1 LIESARSIF
10 AEVGYQAATT
20 RQICIAAH
28 ANAAAVN
35 YHFGDKLGLYR
46 AVLVDVTG
54 DQAAQPAWAALL
66 TEVPATALKKF
77 IVMMFKSMTS
87 LEGADPYAK
96 LMAHELSQPTP
107 GLVLVVEQMIRPRAL
122 LLCAI
127 VAKIIGRPERA
138 ALTER
143 CTQSILAQIVHPIHA
158 RPVIQLLFPDRVLS
172 DQTVAAT
179 IEHITEFS
187 LAALGVLADRSGKP
201 SGAKRRASRKGAPP
215 ARGAVPARGAA
226 PDKRGVAE
234 RKRVK

>member
-1 LIESARSIF
+1 LLESARSIF
-10 AEVGYQAATT
+10 ADVGYQAATT
-20 RQICIAAH
+20 RQICIGAH

-54 DQAAQPAWAALL
+54 DQESRHGWAALL
-66 TEVPATALKKF
+66 TEVPETALKKF

-127 VAKIIGRPERA
+127 VAKIIGKPERS

-158 RPVIQLLFPDRVLS
+158 RPVVKLLFPERVLS
-172 DQTVAAT
+172 DATVEAT

-187 LAALGVLADRSGKP
+187 LAALGVLAGRPGKAGEAKGRASTKKSASARGVAP
-201 SGAKRRASRKGAPP
+201 AKR
-215 ARGAVPARGAA
+215 V
-226 PDKRGVAE
+226 VAE
-234 RKRVK
+234 RKRWK

>member
-20 RQICIAAH
+20 RQICISAH

-54 DQAAQPAWAALL
+54 DQESRPAWAALL
-66 TEVPATALKKF
+66 TEPPETALRKF
-77 IVMMFKSMTS
+77 IVMMFESMTS
-87 LEGADPYAK
+87 LEGADPYVK

-127 VAKIIGRPERA
+127 VAKIIGRPERS

-143 CTQSILAQIVHPIHA
+143 CAQSILAQMVHPIHS
-158 RPVIQLLFPDRVLS
+158 RPVIKLLFPERVLG
-172 DQTVAAT
+172 DNTVDAT

-187 LAALGVLADRSGKP
+187 LAALGVLAGRPGKAG
-201 SGAKRRASRKGAPP
+201 GAKRRPPAKSLASAKGA
-215 ARGAVPARGAA
+215 ATVTRGA
-226 PDKRGVAE
+226 AE

>member
-1 LIESARSIF
+1 MIESARGIF
-10 AEVGYQAATT
+10 SEVGYQAATT
-20 RQICIAAH
+20 RQICIRAH

-46 AVLVDVTG
+46 AVLVAVT
-54 DQAAQPAWAALL
+54 DYQESRPAWTALL
-66 TEVPATALKKF
+66 AEAPETALKKF
-77 IVMMFKSMTS
+77 IVMMFQSMTS

-143 CTQSILAQIVHPIHA
+143 CAQSILAQIVHPVHA
-158 RPVIQLLFPDRVLS
+158 RPVIKLLFPERVLGEN
-172 DQTVAAT
+172 TVEAT
-179 IEHITEFS
+179 IEHITDFS
-187 LAALGVLADRSGKP
+187 LAALGVLAGRPGKM
-201 SGAKRRASRKGAPP
+201 SGAKRRASAKGSAH
-215 ARGAVPARGAA
+215 AKRAA
-226 PDKRGVAE
+226 STKRGTAE
-234 RKRVK
+234 RKHVK

>member
-1 LIESARSIF
+1 LIESARNIF

-20 RQICIAAH
+20 RQICIGAH

-54 DQAAQPAWAALL
+54 DQASRPAWSALL
-66 TEVPATALKKF
+66 TEVPETALKKF

-158 RPVIQLLFPDRVLS
+158 RPVVKLLFPERVLS
-172 DQTVAAT
+172 DDTVEAT

-187 LAALGVLADRSGKP
+187 LAALGVLAGRPTKVRE
-201 SGAKRRASRKGAPP
+201 AKRRASTKSLAPAKGGAT
-215 ARGAVPARGAA
+215 AKRGA
-226 PDKRGVAE
+226 AE

>member
-1 LIESARSIF
+1 MIESGRSIF

-20 RQICIAAH
+20 RQICIRAH

-54 DQAAQPAWAALL
+54 DQESRPAWGALL
-66 TEVPATALKKF
+66 TEAPEIALRKF

-127 VAKIIGRPERA
+127 VAKIIGKPERS

-143 CTQSILAQIVHPIHA
+143 CAQSILAQMVHPIHS
-158 RPVIQLLFPDRVLS
+158 RPVIKLLFPERVLG
-172 DQTVAAT
+172 DNTVDAT

-187 LAALGVLADRSGKP
+187 LAALRVLACRPGKA
-201 SGAKRRASRKGAPP
+201 GDAKRRASTKSP
-215 ARGAVPARGAA
+215 APARGAA
-226 PDKRGVAE
+226 AAMTGGAE